1 MNMEEPSKNIVINE
15 AGISRRKFIKLSA
28 VGAGAIA
35 AFGAFGCSSNG
46 SSGASSSASASA
58 ESAGSESAASASASA
73 KEEISFKDQNDYD
86 VTVAVPCERMVVL
99 QHHSLDMLCQLG
111 AQDSIVGI
119 VDSWQKNLGDY
130 MLDVFPGIDKLDMPG
145 GLDTWNVEQ
154 IAELNPDV
162 VIAASQAPEDAMQ
175 QVRDLGIPVV
185 VVSLRGEGKQA
196 EAQNPRLADADA
208 AYTEGCEWAIKTL
221 GKLAGKEEV
230 AEEIWNFCLD
240 SRSIVDAAVG
250 DISDDDRVKVAVLA
264 NGIAYGNDKYVGC
277 QLLRSGAVNAAALA
291 GVQGNT
297 DYNAE
302 LVATWNPEA
311 IITQDRY
318 PDDYKTITTDPQY
331 AELQA
336 VKDGKVIE
344 APYWTKPWGNPDTDS
359 IALGELWLAH
369 TFYPEKVSAQ
379 QVEDKAKAFYD
390 QFYGIEFTGTVE

>member
-1 MNMEEPSKNIVINE
+1 MATSENFNKMTDN
-15 AGISRRKFIKLSA
+15 GFSRRSFLKLGA
-28 VGAGAIA
+28 TTVGAA
-35 AFGAFGCSSNG
+35 AALGVVGCSQ
-46 SSGASSSASASA
+46 GASSAASSAAS
-58 ESAGSESAASASASA
+58 GSGSTSAASASASA
-73 KEEISFKDQNDYD
+73 SSAAKTEISFKDQNDYD
-86 VTVAVPCERMVVL
+86 VTVTVPCERMVVL

-119 VDSWQKNLGDY
+119 VDSWKKNLGDY
-130 MLDVFPGIDKLDMPG
+130 MNDVFPGIDKLPTPG
-145 GLDTWNVEQ
+145 GLQEWNVEQ
-154 IAELNPDV
+154 IADLNPDV

-221 GKLAGKEEV
+221 GKLSGKDDT
-230 AEEIWNFCLD
+230 AEEIWNFCLE
-240 SRSIVDAAVG
+240 SREIVDKAVG
-250 DISDDDRVKVAVLA
+250 DIKDDDRVKVAVLA

-369 TFYPEKVSAQ
+369 TFYPDKVSAK
-379 QVEDKAKAFYD
+379 QVEDKAKDFYD
-390 QFYGIEFTGTVE
+390 WFYGVEFTGTVE

>member
-1 MNMEEPSKNIVINE
+1 MTNTDKHVKLEEGNL
-15 AGISRRKFIKLSA
+15 SRRNFLTLGA
-28 VGAGAIA
+28 MGAGAVA
-35 AFGAFGCSSNG
+35 TLGVFGCSSGG
-46 SSGASSSASASA
+46 SSSSSASQSASASA
-58 ESAGSESAASASASA
+58 SASESANASASASASSSATA

-111 AQDSIVGI
+111 AQDRIVGI
-119 VDSWQKNLGDY
+119 VDSWKKNLVDY
-130 MLDVFPGIDKLDMPG
+130 MTTVFPGIENLPMPG
-145 GLDTWNVEQ
+145 GLQEWNVEQ
-154 IAELNPDV
+154 IAELKPDV

-175 QVRDLGIPVV
+175 QVRDLGIPLV

-221 GKLAGKEEV
+221 GKLSGNDDT

-240 SRSIVDAAVG
+240 SRGIVDDAVG
-250 DISDDDRVKVAVLA
+250 DISDDERIKVAVLA

-277 QLLRSGAVNAAALA
+277 QLLRSGAINAAALA

-331 AELQA
+331 AELKA

-369 TFYPEKVSAQ
+369 TFYPEKVTAK
-379 QVEDKAKAFYD
+379 QVEDKA
-390 QFYGIEFTGTVE
+390 